1 MCIPIDSLRFLCD
14 LCGSS
19 KFRVRK
25 SLNRRLEI
33 EGSKFN
39 VVRCLNCGLLSI
51 CPLPDESEFDSIYQ
65 DYGVKRDRLSHETK
79 RLNIY
84 GKKLRKLEELA
95 VGKRLLDIGA
105 GLGTFVKCAKEY
117 GYDATG
123 IEYEKGQCRLAKE
136 LYGID
141 LINSKFEDAYELLRK
156 RSFDVINLHHVL
168 EHVQSPKKLLKR
180 IYNIL
185 SSKGILLIEVPNQ
198 FFNLK
203 TELRYYLFRKWPH
216 PDNALH
222 HLYFF
227 SIKTL
232 KKYIELT
239 GFKIVEVNQFP
250 RSAKTGLLSERLSM
264 GLYLYL
270 TSKLD
275 ITASSFIEVFLRK

>member
-1 MCIPIDSLRFLCD
+1 MCILIDSPRFLCD

-25 SLNRRLEI
+25 SLNRRLGI

-51 CPLPDESEFDSIYQ
+51 CPLPDESEFDSIYD
-65 DYGVKRDRLSHETK
+65 DYGVKRDRLSHETQ

-84 GKKLRKLEELA
+84 ANKLKKLEELA
-95 VGKRLLDIGA
+95 GGKKLLDIGA
-105 GLGTFVKCAKEY
+105 GLGTFMKCAKEY
-117 GYDATG
+117 GYDVTG
-123 IEYEKGQCRLAKE
+123 IEYEKGQCRQAKE
-136 LYGID
+136 FYGID
-141 LINSKFEDAYELLRK
+141 LINNTFEHAYELLRK
-156 RSFDVINLHHVL
+156 ERFDVINLHHVL
-168 EHVQSPKKLLKR
+168 EHVRSPRKLLESA
-180 IYNIL
+180 YNIL
-185 SSKGILLIEVPNQ
+185 SNNGVLLIEVPNQ
-198 FFNLK
+198 FCNLK

-216 PDNALH
+216 PDNSLH

-250 RSAKTGLLSERLSM
+250 RSAKTGLLWERMAM

-275 ITASSFIEVFLRK
+275 ITDSSFIEVYLRK